1 MIVMKRSIL
10 RLLGILAIFFMFLTF
25 SAPVTAHPPVDM
37 ILVYSNGNLD
47 VTIYH
52 TVADPATTSHYIE
65 TVQIYVNDGLAYE
78 ETYTTQPALV
88 ASFTY
93 SYGNITAYPGD
104 TIEVIAT
111 CSIQGSINE
120 SLVVPSPQLPLDVS
134 VESASNEVDAGQDVR
149 ISVNVAS
156 GSDPV
161 EDADLDPSSDNGGS
175 FTDFEDEGDGV
186 YTTTFTAPEVT
197 EDTTVTITVNVA
209 KAGHTPSEDTVE
221 ITVTAKS
228 GGDDGDDDDDDGLP
242 GFEVAGLLAGLVA
255 VVLIV
260 ANKKRNGK

>member
-1 MIVMKRSIL
+1 MV
-10 RLLGILAIFFMFLTF
+10 
-25 SAPVTAHPPVDM
+25 
-37 ILVYSNGNLD
+37 LVYSNGNLD

-52 TVADPATTSHYIE
+52 FVADPTLPPPDGHFIE
-65 TVQIYVNDGLAYE
+65 SVQIFVNDGLAYE
-78 ETYTTQPALV
+78 ETYTTQPAAV
-88 ASFTY
+88 PSFTY
-93 SYGNITAYPGD
+93 SYSNITAYPGD

-111 CSIQGSINE
+111 CSVVGSYNE
-120 SLVVPSPQLPLDVS
+120 SMVVPSGQLPLDVS

-242 GFEVAGLLAGLVA
+242 GFEVAGLLAGLLAVA
-255 VVLIV
+255 FIV
-260 ANKKRNGK
+260 ANRKRNRK